1 MFLAADL
8 ISSTLNPLFV
18 VLLLWERP
26 PRSWAFWLR
35 VAVALGLAVG
45 LAKLGKALPLWPAHP
60 LFPSGH
66 TTFSAVCAT
75 ALYRRR
81 GARWGALGAGLTV
94 LMMVS
99 LVAGGWHEPIDTL
112 GGLVLGVGIAT
123 VLTFPLPSSR
133 TSP

>member
-26 PRSWAFWLR
+26 PRPWAFWLR
-35 VAVALGLAVG
+35 AAVALGLAVG
-45 LAKLGKALPLWPAHP
+45 LAKLGKALPIWHVHP

-81 GARWGALGAGLTV
+81 GPRWGALGAGLTV
-94 LMMVS
+94 LMMAS
-99 LVAGGWHEPIDTL
+99 LVYGGWHEPIDTL
-112 GGLVLGVGIAT
+112 GGLVLGVGIALL
-123 VLTFPLPSSR
+123 VWRVKPMSGG
-133 TSP
+133 